1 MNERAEKAL
10 KLGDE
15 GGTYY
20 LTEVVV
26 SRPNEVVTNRKFD
39 LLKQYCWMMLVLRG
53 LSRGRI

>member
-10 KLGDE
+10 KLGGE

-26 SRPNEVVTNRKFD
+26 SWPNEVVTNRKFD
-39 LLKQYCWMMLVLRG
+39 L
-53 LSRGRI
+53 S

>member
-1 MNERAEKAL
+1 MGGKAL
-10 KLGDE
+10 KLGEE

-20 LTEVVV
+20 LAEVVV
-26 SRPNEVVTNRKFD
+26 LRPSEVVTNRKFD

>member
-10 KLGDE
+10 KLSEE

>member
-1 MNERAEKAL
+1 MGVKAL
-10 KLGDE
+10 KLSEE

-39 LLKQYCWMMLVLRG
+39 ILKQCCWMMLGLRG
-53 LSRGRI
+53 LSRRKI

>member
-20 LTEVVV
+20 LTEVGVLW
-26 SRPNEVVTNRKFD
+26 PNEVVTNRKFD
-39 LLKQYCWMMLVLRG
+39 LP
-53 LSRGRI
+53 

>member
-1 MNERAEKAL
+1 MNEWAEKAL

-26 SRPNEVVTNRKFD
+26 SRSNEVVANRKFD
-39 LLKQYCWMMLVLRG
+39 PT
-53 LSRGRI
+53 

>member
-10 KLGDE
+10 KLSEE

-26 SRPNEVVTNRKFD
+26 LWSNEVVTNRKFD
-39 LLKQYCWMMLVLRG
+39 ILKQYCWMMLVLRG

>member
-1 MNERAEKAL
+1 MNERADKGL

-15 GGTYY
+15 GGTYH

-39 LLKQYCWMMLVLRG
+39 AT
-53 LSRGRI
+53 